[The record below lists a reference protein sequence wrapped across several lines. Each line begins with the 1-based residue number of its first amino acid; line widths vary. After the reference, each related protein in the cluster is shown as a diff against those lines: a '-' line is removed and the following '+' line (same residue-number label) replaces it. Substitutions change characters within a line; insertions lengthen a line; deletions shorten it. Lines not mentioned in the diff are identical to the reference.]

1 VLAVTVGLLA
11 PATPARAASA
21 TALQVRP
28 SSIVAGDTVV
38 VSGSVGPAPAGSA
51 CGTSLMLLSR
61 AFAHTDAFA
70 GVPAV
75 VAAVKPDGTF
85 AVTTRIPRP
94 TPAGTYSITG
104 RCGGGNIGVRATLEV
119 RAAPA
124 ATTTP
129 GLAPPATVPP
139 ATQPAATTA
148 DHLAG
153 DWIIPGLVGLAIG
166 ALAALGVGLLY
177 RRRHSW

>member
-1 VLAVTVGLLA
+1 MRPVRNLAALVLAVTVGLLA

-75 VAAVKPDGTF
+75 VAAVKPDGAF
-85 AVTTRIPRP
+85 AATTRIPRS
-94 TPAGTYSITG
+94 TPAGTYPSPAAAVAGTSASG
-104 RCGGGNIGVRATLEV
+104 RPWKSGPPRQRPPHPVRG
-119 RAAPA
+119 RAAQ
-124 ATTTP
+124 
-129 GLAPPATVPP
+129 V
-139 ATQPAATTA
+139 
-148 DHLAG
+148 
-153 DWIIPGLVGLAIG
+153 
-166 ALAALGVGLLY
+166 
-177 RRRHSW
+177 R